1 VVQVS
6 MSRMSLRA
14 SPVSKTCPSRAS
26 NGAVATGRHDPA
38 RAVATAL
45 AALPCVRVPSMTL
58 GMPGPTV
65 PLIWLSLS
73 RAIAASTAAAASA
86 VIFPTWLCLTAAT
99 PAVSSNGPSISS
111 PKMACPTKPPV
122 GTCGATT
129 ASSSLGPPSRT
140 GSRPLGKKKVETIST
155 TYLDEALADFSG
167 YLAIDEVYD
176 GPFCILSVVDNRR
189 YNRLAFRV
197 LDHDPTEEDIR
208 EFLSEFKGQL
218 DKRSLVVLGITTDG
232 SALYPKVLK
241 ELWPDA
247 RHQICEFHVIKEITK
262 AVLHALA
269 KLRKEMVAQIPKQ
282 PRGRPSKERRGQAW
296 LIARRKQE
304 VAKLFEH
311 RYLFVRHHLSAAQK
325 KQLQKLM
332 RGRPQLRGLRKLMDE
347 VYRLFDRRCKTH
359 TALKK
364 LQKLRRRVRR
374 FKTLGKSL
382 DKLKS
387 PTLEKALE
395 FLDDKLLGATSN
407 AVERANRRFR
417 KAQNSI
423 YSVRTKEHLEQRLSL
438 DMHREQRAPKR
449 QQTMKTLHKARSKPD
464 SLHQL
469 C

>member
-1 VVQVS
+1 
-6 MSRMSLRA
+6 M
-14 SPVSKTCPSRAS
+14 
-26 NGAVATGRHDPA
+26 
-38 RAVATAL
+38 
-45 AALPCVRVPSMTL
+45 
-58 GMPGPTV
+58 
-65 PLIWLSLS
+65 
-73 RAIAASTAAAASA
+73 
-86 VIFPTWLCLTAAT
+86 
-99 PAVSSNGPSISS
+99 
-111 PKMACPTKPPV
+111 
-122 GTCGATT
+122 
-129 ASSSLGPPSRT
+129 
-140 GSRPLGKKKVETIST
+140 
-155 TYLDEALADFSG
+155 
-167 YLAIDEVYD
+167 
-176 GPFCILSVVDNRR
+176 DNRR
-189 YNRLAFRV
+189 YHRLAFRV
-197 LDHDPTEEDIR
+197 LDHDPTEEDVR

-218 DKRSLVVLGITTDG
+218 DKRGLVVLGSTTDG

-241 ELWPDA
+241 ELWPEA

-269 KLRKEMVAQIPKQ
+269 KLRKAMTAQIPKQ
-282 PRGRPSKERRGQAW
+282 RRGRPRKGQEGQAW
-296 LIARRKQE
+296 LIAYRKRC
-304 VAKLFEH
+304 VAELFDH
-311 RYLFVRHHLSAAQK
+311 RYLFVRHHLSSVQR

-332 RGRPQLRGLRKLMDE
+332 YGRRELRTLRKIMDE
-347 VYRLFDRRCKTH
+347 VYRLFDRRCKTQ
-359 TALKK
+359 TALQK

-374 FKTLGKSL
+374 FKKLGTSL

-423 YSVRTKEHLEQRLSL
+423 YSVRTKEHLEERLAL